1 MSGDF
6 EGLTMQ
12 RIAIA
17 VVLSGLLAACGQPSQ
32 PKGKAGAPA
41 QLDYIDAVPISEDD
55 WPPVVQPQA
64 PAKKDAARTERD
76 EAVTPAA
83 EAIPAPAAQPTP
95 PPQPTAAAPVS
106 TPPTDAASATR
117 RANEAVAPRS
127 PTEVP
132 YSPN

>member
-1 MSGDF
+1 
-6 EGLTMQ
+6 MQ

-17 VVLSGLLAACGQPSQ
+17 VVLSGLVAACGQPSQ
-32 PKGKAGAPA
+32 PASKAGGPA
-41 QLDYIDAVPISEDD
+41 QLDYIDAVPMSEDD

-64 PAKKDAARTERD
+64 PAKKD
-76 EAVTPAA
+76 EAVTLAA
-83 EAIPAPAAQPTP
+83 EAAPAPVATPTP
-95 PPQPTAAAPVS
+95 RPEPTVPAPPA
-106 TPPTDAASATR
+106 DAVSATR